1 MITDQVIQEIYKKYR
16 KPCKNEDDLQLDY
29 FIDLLSSHHNIKVV
43 NNMEVIIE
51 DLEEY
56 NPFRRFLKRGL
67 FAILEFDKDVAFV
80 FRSHLLFVD
89 KSSSNVRVHI
99 RPEEPKSFFSKLF
112 GK

>member
-1 MITDQVIQEIYKKYR
+1 MITDQVIKEIYKKYK

-29 FIDLLSSHHNIKVV
+29 IINLLSPHHNIKLV
-43 NNMEVIIE
+43 NNMEIIIE

-67 FAILEFDKDVAFV
+67 YAILEFDRNVAFV
-80 FRSHLLFVD
+80 FRSHVLFID
-89 KSSSNVRVHI
+89 KNSPNVHVHI
-99 RPEEPKSFFSKLF
+99 RPEDPKSFLGKLF